1 MEQYFTLTQGL
12 RGGIFSTV
20 KINGDKE
27 TYVDLVKVKF
37 KVTHLGYHH

>member
-1 MEQYFTLTQGL
+1 MEQYFDLIQGI
-12 RGGIFSTV
+12 RGGIFSRV
-20 KINGDKE
+20 QMNRDKE